1 MSQQLRKIEESI
13 KRVVR
18 SVTVAMVMGLLVGIP
33 GKVTAQPQRLQSAQQ
48 SAALEEAKRVDQQA
62 LQYYT
67 ESKLNAAIPLA
78 ERALVIREK
87 VLGKEHPDVA
97 DSVSKLAELYRDLG
111 NYQKAEPLFQRA
123 LAIREKILGKKHPN
137 VAGNLFA
144 LALLYFVQGNYQKA
158 EPLLLRALAIREKL
172 LGKEHFNNDLFLAPI
187 LNLLAK
193 LYVQQGSYHNAEPLL
208 LRVLAIG
215 EKANES
221 LALPGKENSF
231 VTPSLNELAELYWL
245 QGKYQKAEP
254 LLLRALAIEEK
265 SVVHDSLTMTLVL
278 NNLALLYSAQDDIS
292 RATDFLRRGLAV
304 EERNFTYISSGS
316 EQTKQNFARSF
327 VRSTNFAIS
336 LLLQQAPNNVE
347 VARLALATVL
357 RRKGRVLHA
366 VADNVQIL
374 RSQLASVPETQQ
386 LFEQWWTIQKQQ
398 SALVY
403 REQAT
408 QTSQAYQKLEAERER
423 IEEAISAKSDE
434 FRNQTQLVELKQL
447 IEQWFSILQQWL
459 SILQQQSALV
469 YERQGTQT
477 SEAFQQLEAEK
488 ERLKEAIS
496 PKISEFRNKTHPV
509 ELALSFTKE
518 SFSILLQRLS
528 IQSQLSAL
536 MFMGQGT
543 QTTEAFQQQEELEK
557 AFQPLEA
564 ELSRLEEAIRNKIIA
579 QELRHETQPVELKD
593 IQSKIPRDAALVE
606 IVQYQPFNPKAK
618 KNYEKWGNPRYAA
631 TVLRS
636 QGEPK
641 WIDLGEA
648 AAINNSVANLRTA
661 LKQPLFLKQVQG
673 LARRLDEQIMA
684 PIRPLLGNVRQV
696 LLSPDGQLTLI
707 PFEALVDEQGQYLIQ
722 RYAFS
727 YLTSGRDLL
736 RFESPTKT
744 PSSPLVLAGID
755 YGQAQTVA
763 AIPKPTSVRRS
774 QNLRSADLANLVF
787 DPLDATEEEAVAI
800 KGILPN
806 AKVLLGKEATETTVK
821 QLHAPSILHLA
832 THGFFLSDQEQNLN
846 PSLKSAFR
854 QQNSKVLQLENPLL
868 RSGLALANV
877 NNRNKVPAGSDDGVL
892 TALEVAG
899 LDLPGTQLV
908 VLSAC
913 DTGKGDIKVGEGVYG
928 LRRALVIAGSQTQV
942 LSLWKV
948 SDPGTKE
955 LMTKYYQKLK
965 AGKGRHEALRQAQ
978 LELLNDPNYQHPYF
992 WASFVP
998 SGNWTPLT
1006 LEQQA

>member
-1 MSQQLRKIEESI
+1 
-13 KRVVR
+13 
-18 SVTVAMVMGLLVGIP
+18 
-33 GKVTAQPQRLQSAQQ
+33 
-48 SAALEEAKRVDQQA
+48 
-62 LQYYT
+62 
-67 ESKLNAAIPLA
+67 
-78 ERALVIREK
+78 
-87 VLGKEHPDVA
+87 
-97 DSVSKLAELYRDLG
+97 
-111 NYQKAEPLFQRA
+111 
-123 LAIREKILGKKHPN
+123 
-137 VAGNLFA
+137 
-144 LALLYFVQGNYQKA
+144 
-158 EPLLLRALAIREKL
+158 
-172 LGKEHFNNDLFLAPI
+172 
-187 LNLLAK
+187 
-193 LYVQQGSYHNAEPLL
+193 
-208 LRVLAIG
+208 
-215 EKANES
+215 
-221 LALPGKENSF
+221 
-231 VTPSLNELAELYWL
+231 
-245 QGKYQKAEP
+245 
-254 LLLRALAIEEK
+254 
-265 SVVHDSLTMTLVL
+265 
-278 NNLALLYSAQDDIS
+278 
-292 RATDFLRRGLAV
+292 
-304 EERNFTYISSGS
+304 
-316 EQTKQNFARSF
+316 
-327 VRSTNFAIS
+327 
-336 LLLQQAPNNVE
+336 
-347 VARLALATVL
+347 
-357 RRKGRVLHA
+357 
-366 VADNVQIL
+366 
-374 RSQLASVPETQQ
+374 
-386 LFEQWWTIQKQQ
+386 
-398 SALVY
+398 
-403 REQAT
+403 
-408 QTSQAYQKLEAERER
+408 
-423 IEEAISAKSDE
+423 
-434 FRNQTQLVELKQL
+434 
-447 IEQWFSILQQWL
+447 
-459 SILQQQSALV
+459 
-469 YERQGTQT
+469 
-477 SEAFQQLEAEK
+477 
-488 ERLKEAIS
+488 
-496 PKISEFRNKTHPV
+496 
-509 ELALSFTKE
+509 
-518 SFSILLQRLS
+518 
-528 IQSQLSAL
+528 
-536 MFMGQGT
+536 
-543 QTTEAFQQQEELEK
+543 
-557 AFQPLEA
+557 
-564 ELSRLEEAIRNKIIA
+564 
-579 QELRHETQPVELKD
+579 
-593 IQSKIPRDAALVE
+593 
-606 IVQYQPFNPKAK
+606 
-618 KNYEKWGNPRYAA
+618 
-631 TVLRS
+631 
-636 QGEPK
+636 
-641 WIDLGEA
+641 
-648 AAINNSVANLRTA
+648 